1 MSEEENIY
9 EQVNL
14 PEGVKTRSRGGE
26 LPKDLYSK
34 PIGDERKR
42 KGRTGE
48 NSEEIHLQEP
58 PGKKPILDK
67 TPVVSTP
74 APSTLPSPLL
84 EFRDTSKAASTSSSE
99 PESVDSIYESG
110 QGTDQADL
118 EQKEQFKEPDMATS
132 NTEEDERFVSGILP
146 VDLQNWSM
154 NLDNTFQVPLEVLS
168 DPVKKKQLEDF
179 LGQLGVSKM
188 GPDWLKKMEEE
199 KRQEIEEVG
208 RRAQEAAFQ
217 EYRDQTRK
225 AKKDALEILDEAV
238 PNPQPLLD
246 PSGGATSK
254 RPFTMPSI
262 LKTPAPAVL
271 PKPGANRPSLAD
283 GIRLI
288 GKSQF
293 KNPNSL
299 GERSKRSASENAD
312 NRPRS
317 EESDR
322 DSGRSSVSSFG
333 EGQDGLHRLM
343 SHITKPIA
351 VLLDKDQ
358 RNDQEALERSSQ
370 HLNKIRPSTVAH
382 SLRQEAVIQ
391 ETNSKVDYMS
401 IQMAFVVDKLEKLSF
416 EAKVGR
422 KASTDKINQ
431 LRPNPAHTYPSEAH
445 RCTDE
450 QWIKA
455 VKSMESNHKQIEKS
469 LSYKDNVYNFALELG
484 SSSNIV
490 ASNYGLSKAQQKS
503 LIMSFIPTM
512 SPLYNDLIMTPSL
525 DKMFEQITIN
535 CDLLCTKPELED
547 KINRWSLDYSS
558 NKGITHSVL
567 SLKDLFIMYEDKP
580 VGQIDVRD
588 LYEKIF
594 TRIRKEKLSLAVT
607 RKVDEAR
614 LLMPMAGGM
623 VEYHNLI
630 LTSLKDM
637 IYYKPRPFD
646 QKAKSYVVQEDHQ
659 LALMYDGDG
668 TAVEYI
674 PPSPQS
680 EKKKKKKK
688 DKKPTV
694 SAADTAPVKKQ
705 VEQQGEQRKK
715 TSFAQ
720 QWPQGKIYLNKSG
733 NNLTKECNEWFRGF
747 CFKCGHSSHEG
758 STCRIYPEKDA
769 VLTLCSTCCLGFH
782 TVCKN
787 WKFVGKP
794 DRQRDRNYDKM
805 IRLETENKDLKKEVK
820 EVKTTQVRTDNMITA
835 WAQGAERGPRMGQYY
850 PYPPPP
856 SDLPKNFQQRSLNN
870 QADTIDIGMDGS
882 N

>member
-1 MSEEENIY
+1 MSEEGNIY

-48 NSEEIHLQEP
+48 NIEDIRLQEP
-58 PGKKPILDK
+58 PGKKPILEK

-99 PESVDSIYESG
+99 PESVDSIYELG
-110 QGTDQADL
+110 QGTEQADL
-118 EQKEQFKEPDMATS
+118 EQKEPDMATS

-154 NLDNTFQVPLEVLS
+154 NLDNTFQVPSDVLS

-179 LGQLGVSKM
+179 LGQLGVSRM

-208 RRAQEAAFQ
+208 RRAHEAAFQ

-225 AKKDALEILDEAV
+225 AKKDALDILDEAV
-238 PNPQPLLD
+238 PNPQSLLD
-246 PSGGATSK
+246 PTGGAISK
-254 RPFTMPSI
+254 RPFSLPGLGPSI
-262 LKTPAPAVL
+262 LKPPAP
-271 PKPGANRPSLAD
+271 PTNRPSLAD

-288 GKSQF
+288 GKPQL
-293 KNPNSL
+293 KDTNGL
-299 GERSKRSASENAD
+299 GARSKRSASENAN

-322 DSGRSSVSSFG
+322 NSGRSSVSSFG

-382 SLRQEAVIQ
+382 SLRQDAVIQ
-391 ETNSKVDYMS
+391 ETNSKVDYIG
-401 IQMAFVVDKLEKLSF
+401 IQLAFVVDKLEKLSF

-646 QKAKSYVVQEDHQ
+646 QKPKSYVVQEDHQ

-668 TAVEYI
+668 TAVEYT
-674 PPSPQS
+674 PPPPQS
-680 EKKKKKKK
+680 EKKKKNKKE
-688 DKKPTV
+688 KKPKV

>member
-9 EQVNL
+9 EQVEQVNL
-14 PEGVKTRSRGGE
+14 PEGVKTRSKGGE

-48 NSEEIHLQEP
+48 NIEDIRLQEP

-84 EFRDTSKAASTSSSE
+84 EFRDTGKAASTSSSE
-99 PESVDSIYESG
+99 PESLDSIYESG
-110 QGTDQADL
+110 QGTEQADL

-154 NLDNTFQVPLEVLS
+154 NLDNTFQVPLDVLS
-168 DPVKKKQLEDF
+168 DPLKKQQLEDF

-188 GPDWLKKMEEE
+188 GSDWLKKMEEDK
-199 KRQEIEEVG
+199 KREIEEV
-208 RRAQEAAFQ
+208 RLKAQESAQ
-217 EYRDQTRK
+217 EYIDRVMLESRQ
-225 AKKDALEILDEAV
+225 DALDIMEETAG
-238 PNPQPLLD
+238 NPLPPLD
-246 PSGGATSK
+246 PRGGATSK

-351 VLLDKDQ
+351 VLLDKNQ
-358 RNDQEALERSSQ
+358 RNDQEALERSNQ

-646 QKAKSYVVQEDHQ
+646 QKPKSYVVQEDHQ

-668 TAVEYI
+668 AAVEYI

-794 DRQRDRNYDKM
+794 DRQRDRNYDK
-805 IRLETENKDLKKEVK
+805 IARLETENKDLKKD
-820 EVKTTQVRTDNMITA
+820 VKTIQVRHDNMITA
-835 WAQGAERGPRMGQYY
+835 WVQGAEGPRKGQYY

-856 SDLPKNFQQRSLNN
+856 SDLPKNFQQRSLSDHSDIIN
-870 QADTIDIGMDGS
+870 IGMDGS